1 MSSRSSISL
10 LDLATPRD
18 RKRFAKLTTGREAH
32 DREAQRS
39 VEKILDDVRRRGD
52 AAVFDYAK
60 RFDSVA
66 LNARNIRFD
75 QATFPA
81 LAQEVPARLKRAI
94 RASASRIKAYHRH
107 QGLPRFSLR
116 TAEGRLGQ
124 ITRPLDRVGVYVPG
138 GYTVYPSSLL
148 MNVIPAKLA
157 GVKEIVAVTP
167 GKGGLDPKLAYAFDY
182 LGITEVYRMG
192 GAHAVGALAYGTRSI
207 RPVEKVVGPGNLYVA
222 LAKKAVYGTVDIDMV
237 AGPSEVAVLA
247 DTTAD
252 PRHVA
257 LDMLAQAEH
266 GTGDEMAVCITES
279 RRVAQRVQSCLV
291 EEIEKSEVKD
301 VFGRLRPGGLCICIT
316 RSRSE
321 SLELVNRIA
330 PEHLQIITKS
340 PRKDLS
346 GVRNAAAVFLGKHTP
361 VALGDYFV
369 GTNHVLPTGGASR
382 FASALGV
389 DDFLKRISVAEVSAR
404 GLKSAAQHVSAF
416 ARAEG
421 FMHHAL
427 SVERRLKK

>member
-1 MSSRSSISL
+1 MGSFLSVPL
-10 LDLATPRD
+10 LDLAVPRD
-18 RKRFAKLTTGREAH
+18 RKRFAGVAAGREAH

-52 AAVFDYAK
+52 RAVFDCAR
-60 RFDSVA
+60 RFDGVA
-66 LNARNIRFD
+66 LNARTIRFD
-75 QATFPA
+75 PVTFPA
-81 LAQEVPARLKRAI
+81 LAREVPAKLKRAI
-94 RASASRIKAYHRH
+94 RASASRIRAYHRR
-107 QGLPRFSLR
+107 QGLPRFSMR

-124 ITRPLDRVGVYVPG
+124 ITRPLERVGVYVPG

-148 MNVIPAKLA
+148 MNVIPAQLA

-167 GKGGLDPKLAYAFDY
+167 GKGGLDPNLAFAFDY

-192 GAHAVGALAYGTRSI
+192 GAHAIGALAYGSRSV

-247 DTTAD
+247 DSTAD

-266 GTGDEMAVCITES
+266 GTGDEMAVCVTES
-279 RRVAQRVQSCLV
+279 RRAAQRIQSCLV

-301 VFGRLRPGGLCICIT
+301 VFGRLRPGGLCICLT
-316 RSRSE
+316 KSRSE

-330 PEHLQIITKS
+330 PEHLQIITKR
-340 PRKDLS
+340 PRSDLK

-404 GLKSAAQHVSAF
+404 GLKSAAPHVSAF

-421 FMHHAL
+421 FVHHAL
-427 SVERRLKK
+427 SVENRLKK